1 MVPSG
6 GLKETRVPKVP
17 LREKGGPKVLWRE
30 KGVEKFLR
38 RCCRVETGKN
48 GSFNLVRV
56 RGKRSA
62 RKVKSNETVSG
73 GLVRWWGNNTAPL
86 PELDFVRRWMH
97 QHWLLKGKFS
107 VVVLGR
113 GLLLFEFESPS
124 EAERVLARGKRS
136 IKKNFLILDR
146 WNLEVG
152 CLCKD
157 SFAKEAW
164 VRVVGLPL
172 HMWSREEFKSI
183 GDGCGG
189 FIAVDEDTTS
199 LTELQ

>member
-86 PELDFVRRWMH
+86 PELDFIRRWMH

-107 VVVLGR
+107 VVVLAEDSCCLNLSR
-113 GLLLFEFESPS
+113 QVRLSEF
-124 EAERVLARGKRS
+124 
-136 IKKNFLILDR
+136 
-146 WNLEVG
+146 
-152 CLCKD
+152 
-157 SFAKEAW
+157 
-164 VRVVGLPL
+164 
-172 HMWSREEFKSI
+172 
-183 GDGCGG
+183 
-189 FIAVDEDTTS
+189 
-199 LTELQ
+199 